1 MAAAAAA
8 EVVEE
13 SDDEDCPKCP
23 PVGAPAWM
31 ATFADMATLLM
42 AFFVLI
48 LSFAE
53 FNTPKFKQISGS
65 LSEAFGVQ
73 RIVPVVEQP
82 KGTTVISMEFSP
94 SPSPSVTNQLTQ
106 QTTEQELPE
115 VEVKTKNEDAVEGD
129 TQSTD
134 GQSQGQGGQQSN
146 AGEQA
151 TAGQSMNAD
160 QLASALKDAIQSG
173 EVQVDMAGE
182 NVVINFPSE
191 DTTQKDL
198 PSLIQET
205 LAALAEA
212 RQASGQADQ
221 EVLFGG
227 LEQQLEKLA
236 TAAKDAGDNQGQSA
250 TASDAAAIAQ
260 AQAADQAAGVAENQL
275 QAALQNELQQGLVK
289 VERREGTVMVT
300 VGAGGAF
307 QSGNADMTA
316 QAQEIM
322 NRIAAVS
329 MGAGSSITVAG
340 HTDDVPISTANYRD
354 NWDLAAAR
362 ASSVVQAIQGSGMVT
377 ATRMKA
383 VSYGETQP
391 VASNATPE
399 GREENRRIE
408 IEIDFGQG
416 N

>member
-1 MAAAAAA
+1 MAATV
-8 EVVEE
+8 EVEE
-13 SDDEDCPKCP
+13 EDDDEECPKCP

-65 LSEAFGVQ
+65 LNNAFGVQ

-94 SPSPSVTNQLTQ
+94 SPSPSVSNELTQ

-115 VEVKTKNEDAVEGD
+115 VEVKTKDQDATAGD
-129 TQSTD
+129 EKSTD
-134 GQSQGQGGQQSN
+134 GQSEGQGGEKAES
-146 AGEQA
+146 GDQA
-151 TAGQSMNAD
+151 TAGQAMSGD
-160 QLASALKDAIQSG
+160 ELASALQDAIQSG
-173 EVQVDMAGE
+173 EVQVEMAGE

-191 DTTQKDL
+191 DTTQTDL
-198 PSLIQET
+198 PSLIDET
-205 LAALAEA
+205 LTALAEA

-227 LEQQLEKLA
+227 LEQELAKLA
-236 TAAKDAGDNQGQSA
+236 TAAKEAAANQGQA
-250 TASDAAAIAQ
+250 DTAAAAEQ
-260 AQAADQAAGVAENQL
+260 ANAQAAAEAAGVAENQL
-275 QAALQNELQQGLVK
+275 QAALQSELQQGLVE
-289 VERREGTVMVT
+289 VERRDGKVVVT

-307 QSGNADMTA
+307 SSGKAEITD
-316 QAQEIM
+316 QAREIM
-322 NRIAAVS
+322 NRISVVS
-329 MGAGSSITVAG
+329 MGAESSITVSG
-340 HTDDVPISTANYRD
+340 HTDDVPISNTDYRD

-362 ASSVVQAIQGSGMVT
+362 ASSVVHAMQDTGMVS
-377 ATRMKA
+377 AGRMKA

-399 GREENRRIE
+399 GREENRRIV
-408 IEIDFGQG
+408 IEIDFAEG

>member
-1 MAAAAAA
+1 MAA
-8 EVVEE
+8 VVEVE
-13 SDDEDCPKCP
+13 EEEDDEECPKCP

-65 LSEAFGVQ
+65 LNNAFGVQ

-94 SPSPSVTNQLTQ
+94 SPSPSVSNELTQ

-115 VEVKTKNEDAVEGD
+115 VEVKTNDQDATAGD
-129 TQSTD
+129 EKSTD
-134 GQSQGQGGQQSN
+134 GQSEGQGGEKAES
-146 AGEQA
+146 GDQA
-151 TAGQSMNAD
+151 TAGQAMSGD
-160 QLASALKDAIQSG
+160 ELASALQDAIQSG
-173 EVQVDMAGE
+173 EVQVEMAGE

-191 DTTQKDL
+191 DTTQTDL
-198 PSLIQET
+198 PSLIDET
-205 LAALAEA
+205 LTALAEA
-212 RQASGQADQ
+212 RQASGQAEQ

-227 LEQQLEKLA
+227 LEQELAKLA
-236 TAAKDAGDNQGQSA
+236 TAAKEAAANQGQA
-250 TASDAAAIAQ
+250 DTAAAAEQ
-260 AQAADQAAGVAENQL
+260 ANAQAAAEAAGVAENQL
-275 QAALQNELQQGLVK
+275 QAALQSELQQGLVE
-289 VERREGTVMVT
+289 VERRDGKVVVT

-307 QSGNADMTA
+307 SSGKADITD
-316 QAQEIM
+316 QAREIM
-322 NRIAAVS
+322 NRISVVS
-329 MGAGSSITVAG
+329 MGAESSITVSG
-340 HTDDVPISTANYRD
+340 HTDDVPISNTAYRD

-362 ASSVVQAIQGSGMVT
+362 ASSVVQAMQDTGMVS
-377 ATRMKA
+377 AGRMKA

-391 VASNATPE
+391 VASNSTPE
-399 GREENRRIE
+399 GREENRRIV
-408 IEIDFGQG
+408 IEIDFAEG

>member
-1 MAAAAAA
+1 MAAAV
-8 EVVEE
+8 EVEE
-13 SDDEDCPKCP
+13 EQDDEECPKCP

-65 LSEAFGVQ
+65 LNNAFGVQ

-94 SPSPSVTNQLTQ
+94 SPSPSVTNELTQ

-115 VEVKTKNEDAVEGD
+115 VEVKTKSEDAVSGD
-129 TQSTD
+129 EKSTD
-134 GQSQGQGGQQSN
+134 GATEGQGGEKSET
-146 AGEQA
+146 GDQA
-151 TAGQSMNAD
+151 TAGQAMSGED
-160 QLASALKDAIQSG
+160 LASALQDAIQSG
-173 EVQVDMAGE
+173 EVEVEMAGE

-191 DTTQKDL
+191 DTPETEL

-227 LEQQLEKLA
+227 LEQELEKLA
-236 TAAKDAGDNQGQSA
+236 AAANQAAENSGQSQDPTSA
-250 TASDAAAIAQ
+250 ANQASALAASE
-260 AQAADQAAGVAENQL
+260 AAGVAENQL
-275 QAALQNELQQGLVK
+275 QAALQDQAQQGLVE
-289 VERREGTVMVT
+289 VERKEGKVIVT

-307 QSGNADMTA
+307 ASGKADITD
-316 QAQEIM
+316 QAREIM

-329 MGAGSSITVAG
+329 MGETATITVSG
-340 HTDDVPISTANYRD
+340 HTDDVPISNTVYRD

-362 ASSVVQAIQGSGMVT
+362 ASSVVQAIQDTGLVS
-377 ATRMKA
+377 AARMKA

-391 VASNATPE
+391 VASNDTPE
-399 GREENRRIE
+399 GREENRRIV
-408 IEIDFGQG
+408 IEIDFDQG
-416 N
+416 G

>member
-1 MAAAAAA
+1 MAA
-8 EVVEE
+8 VVEVE
-13 SDDEDCPKCP
+13 EEEDDEECPKCP

-65 LSEAFGVQ
+65 LNNAFGVQ

-94 SPSPSVTNQLTQ
+94 SPSPSVSNELTQ

-115 VEVKTKNEDAVEGD
+115 VEVKTKDQDATAGD
-129 TQSTD
+129 EKSTD
-134 GQSQGQGGQQSN
+134 GQSEGQGGEKAES
-146 AGEQA
+146 GDQA
-151 TAGQSMNAD
+151 TAGQAMSGD
-160 QLASALKDAIQSG
+160 QLASALQDAIQSG
-173 EVQVDMAGE
+173 EVQVEMAGE

-191 DTTQKDL
+191 DTTQTDL
-198 PSLIQET
+198 PSLIDET
-205 LAALAEA
+205 LTALAEA

-227 LEQQLEKLA
+227 LEQELAKLA
-236 TAAKDAGDNQGQSA
+236 TAAKEAAANQGQA
-250 TASDAAAIAQ
+250 DTAAAAEQ
-260 AQAADQAAGVAENQL
+260 ANAQAAAEAAGVAENQL
-275 QAALQNELQQGLVK
+275 QAALQSELQQGLVE
-289 VERREGTVMVT
+289 VERRDGKVVVT

-307 QSGNADMTA
+307 SSGKAEITD
-316 QAQEIM
+316 QAREIM
-322 NRIAAVS
+322 NRISVVS
-329 MGAGSSITVAG
+329 MGAESSITVSG
-340 HTDDVPISTANYRD
+340 HTDDVPISNTAYRD

-362 ASSVVQAIQGSGMVT
+362 ASSVVQAMQDTGMVS
-377 ATRMKA
+377 AGRMKA

-399 GREENRRIE
+399 GREENRRIV
-408 IEIDFGQG
+408 IEIDFAEG

>member
-1 MAAAAAA
+1 MAAAV
-8 EVVEE
+8 EVEE
-13 SDDEDCPKCP
+13 EPEDEECPKCP

-65 LSEAFGVQ
+65 LNNAFGVQ
-73 RIVPVVEQP
+73 RIVPIVEQP

-94 SPSPSVTNQLTQ
+94 SPSPSVTNELTQ

-115 VEVKTKNEDAVEGD
+115 VEVKTKSEDAVAGD
-129 TQSTD
+129 EKSTD
-134 GQSQGQGGQQSN
+134 GATEGQGGEK
-146 AGEQA
+146 ADTGEQA
-151 TAGQSMNAD
+151 TSGQAMTGD
-160 QLASALKDAIQSG
+160 QLASALQDAIQSG
-173 EVQVDMAGE
+173 EVEVEMAGE
-182 NVVINFPSE
+182 NVVINFPSQE
-191 DTTQKDL
+191 TTETEL

-212 RQASGQADQ
+212 RQATGQADQ

-227 LEQQLEKLA
+227 LEQELEKLA
-236 TAAKDAGDNQGQSA
+236 AAANEAADNAGQSQDPTNAANQA
-250 TASDAAAIAQ
+250 TALPAAE
-260 AQAADQAAGVAENQL
+260 AAGIAENQL
-275 QAALQNELQQGLVK
+275 QAALQDQAQQGLVE
-289 VERREGTVMVT
+289 VERKEGKVIVT

-307 QSGNADMTA
+307 ASGKAEITE
-316 QAQEIM
+316 QAREIM

-329 MGAGSSITVAG
+329 MGETATITVSG
-340 HTDDVPISTANYRD
+340 HTDDVPISNTLYRD

-362 ASSVVQAIQGSGMVT
+362 ASSIVQAIQDTGLVS
-377 ATRMKA
+377 AARMKA

-391 VASNATPE
+391 VASNDTPE
-399 GREENRRIE
+399 GREENRRIV
-408 IEIDFGQG
+408 IEIDFDQG
-416 N
+416 G

>member
-1 MAAAAAA
+1 MAAAV
-8 EVVEE
+8 EVEE
-13 SDDEDCPKCP
+13 EQEDEECPKCP

-65 LSEAFGVQ
+65 LNNAFGVQ

-94 SPSPSVTNQLTQ
+94 SPSPSVTNELTQ

-115 VEVKTKNEDAVEGD
+115 VEVKTKSEDAVSGD
-129 TQSTD
+129 EKSTD
-134 GQSQGQGGQQSN
+134 GAAEGQGGEKSET
-146 AGEQA
+146 GDQA
-151 TAGQSMNAD
+151 TAGQAMSGEE
-160 QLASALKDAIQSG
+160 LASALQDAIQSG
-173 EVQVDMAGE
+173 EVEVEMAGE

-191 DTTQKDL
+191 DTTETEL

-227 LEQQLEKLA
+227 LEQELEKLA
-236 TAAKDAGDNQGQSA
+236 AAANQAAENSGQSQDPTSA
-250 TASDAAAIAQ
+250 ANQASALAASE
-260 AQAADQAAGVAENQL
+260 AAGVAESQL
-275 QAALQNELQQGLVK
+275 QAALQDQAQQGLVE
-289 VERREGTVMVT
+289 VERKEGKVIVT

-307 QSGNADMTA
+307 ASGKADITD
-316 QAQEIM
+316 QAREIM

-329 MGAGSSITVAG
+329 MGETATITVSG
-340 HTDDVPISTANYRD
+340 HTDDVPISNTVYRD

-362 ASSVVQAIQGSGMVT
+362 ASSVVQAIQDTGLVS
-377 ATRMKA
+377 AARMKA

-391 VASNATPE
+391 VASNDTPE
-399 GREENRRIE
+399 GREENRRIV
-408 IEIDFGQG
+408 IEIDFDQG
-416 N
+416 G